1 MQSPDLFFLATIIF
15 AVVVIFYAYRR
26 KKIDFSALAASGV
39 VGAVALL
46 TVGVYWLYLIL
57 AFFIIG
63 NLVTKYRYSAKESL
77 GVAEGVRTYKNVF
90 GNGGAAT
97 VFAILYPLTGWNP
110 VLLLGFIGSMATAT
124 ADTFATEV
132 GGAHDREPR
141 LITNLRKT
149 KAGTS
154 GAISLPGSIG
164 ALIGAATISLIPL
177 LFTVELDKTLIFF
190 TGTISGFIGCH
201 VDSLIGATLERTR
214 GNTHITNFLGTLSG
228 GITAILLYLLLKSVF
243 Y

>member
-15 AVVVIFYAYRR
+15 AVVVIFYAYHR

-110 VLLLGFIGSMATAT
+110 ILLMGFIGSMATAT

-164 ALIGAATISLIPL
+164 ALIGAAIISLIPL

-201 VDSLIGATLERTR
+201 VDSLIGATIERR
-214 GNTHITNFLGTLSG
+214 KGNTHMTNFIGTLSG
-228 GITAILLYLLLKSVF
+228 GITAILLYLLLKPVF

>member
-1 MQSPDLFFLATIIF
+1 M
-15 AVVVIFYAYRR
+15 
-26 KKIDFSALAASGV
+26 

-46 TVGVYWLYLIL
+46 TVGVYWIYLIL

-77 GVAEGVRTYKNVF
+77 GVAEGMRTYKNVF

-97 VFAILYPLTGWNP
+97 VFAILYSLTGRNP

-132 GGAHDREPR
+132 GGAHSREPR

-154 GAISLPGSIG
+154 GAVSLPGSMG
-164 ALIGAATISLIPL
+164 ALIGAAIISLIPL
-177 LFTVELDKTLIFF
+177 LFIVGLDKTLIFF

-201 VDSLIGATLERTR
+201 VDSLIGATLEGEK

-228 GITAILLYLLLKSVF
+228 GITAILFYLLFKPVF
-243 Y
+243 